1 MRHGIGGLGRLGL
14 LVVSVAAMAGCHND
28 PEAAA
33 PDSGLDGARKIME
46 KPSYAPARWL
56 FYVADRDSGEVLLS
70 QRPDEMVFTGST
82 AKLFTIGTVYDT
94 IGPDTRLTTPVYATA
109 PTVDSLLR
117 GNVILVG
124 SGDLALG
131 GRGAMRGRVD
141 HAFTATSIDHVY
153 GDVAPIARKVDDD
166 PLAGLDDLARQVAA
180 KGVKT
185 IDGDV
190 IIDTRLWETYEGQE
204 APVPPVF
211 VNDNILDIE
220 VSPGAVGQPG
230 TVRATPNTAA
240 FTVQSKV
247 TTVASSTPSDLDVA
261 VDPANPRNL
270 VVSGSIPDGKPQ
282 LTIYRVPD
290 ASTWV
295 RTLFIEALTR
305 AGITVTAP
313 AVGANDEAGLPPA
326 SSYSADRQLASLRSP
341 PLQAFGSMIMQ
352 TSYNTGANAML
363 CLLAVKAGSTDCTT
377 GLKTIRDTID
387 KAGLVSD
394 DVVLVDGAG
403 RDPASTTPTQM
414 TAWVRWAAAQPWGPV
429 FESGQSVLG
438 EKGQLAS
445 SGASSPAK
453 GKVAAKGGTSVAVDP
468 ATGRALFNVESL
480 AGYMTTD
487 QGRRLVFGLSMSGGT
502 FPNLLTGLYE
512 ASDDVAMVA
521 AAFQQSLSK

>member
-1 MRHGIGGLGRLGL
+1 MAAVAG
-14 LVVSVAAMAGCHND
+14 AAMAACHNG
-28 PEAAA
+28 PQAAA
-33 PDSGLDGARKIME
+33 PDSVAEGARKIME
-46 KPSYAPARWL
+46 KAAYASARWL

-82 AKLFTIGTVYDT
+82 AKQFTIGTVYDA
-94 IGPDTRLTTPVYATA
+94 IGPDTQLTTPVYATA
-109 PTVDSLLR
+109 PIVDSVLR
-117 GNVILVG
+117 GDVILVG
-124 SGDLALG
+124 PGDLALG
-131 GRGAMRGRVD
+131 GRGAMQGRMD
-141 HAFTATSIDHVY
+141 HAFNATSIDHVY
-153 GDVAPIARKVDDD
+153 GDAAPIARKVDDD

-185 IDGDV
+185 IDGDI
-190 IIDTRLWETYEGQE
+190 IIDTRLWQTYEGQE

-230 TVRATPNTAA
+230 TVQATPITAA

-247 TTVASSTPSDLDVA
+247 TTVESSKPSELDVT

-282 LTIYRVPD
+282 LTIYRIPD

-295 RTLFIEALTR
+295 RTLFIEALIR
-305 AGITVTAP
+305 AGIAVTAP
-313 AVGANDEAGLPPA
+313 AVGPNNEAGLPPA
-326 SSYSADRQLASLRSP
+326 GSYSADRQLASLRSP
-341 PLQAFGSMIMQ
+341 PLHVIGAMILQ

-363 CLLAVKAGSTDCTT
+363 CLLAVKAGSTDCTA
-377 GLKTIRDTID
+377 GLKTIRETID
-387 KAGLVSD
+387 RAGLVSD
-394 DVVLVDGAG
+394 DVVLVDGQG

-429 FESGQSVLG
+429 FEGGQSVLG
-438 EKGQLAS
+438 ETGQLAM
-445 SGASSPAK
+445 SGANSPAK

-521 AAFQQSLSK
+521 AEFQQSLSK

>member
-1 MRHGIGGLGRLGL
+1 M
-14 LVVSVAAMAGCHND
+14 
-28 PEAAA
+28 
-33 PDSGLDGARKIME
+33 
-46 KPSYAPARWL
+46 
-56 FYVADRDSGEVLLS
+56 
-70 QRPDEMVFTGST
+70 
-82 AKLFTIGTVYDT
+82 
-94 IGPDTRLTTPVYATA
+94 
-109 PTVDSLLR
+109 
-117 GNVILVG
+117 
-124 SGDLALG
+124 
-131 GRGAMRGRVD
+131 
-141 HAFTATSIDHVY
+141 
-153 GDVAPIARKVDDD
+153 
-166 PLAGLDDLARQVAA
+166 
-180 KGVKT
+180 
-185 IDGDV
+185 
-190 IIDTRLWETYEGQE
+190 
-204 APVPPVF
+204 
-211 VNDNILDIE
+211 
-220 VSPGAVGQPG
+220 SPGAVGQPG